1 MREDVVYEHDTQFP
15 HGPQIV
21 HESVTLSLWHYLRNV
36 EDCELVL
43 AVLSLSASKA
53 SSGQRWRKGP
63 RPASTCY
70 VDVVGELQLYDR
82 PTLEHIPL
90 QETIRLVRLSVNL
103 HALKYELV
111 L

>member
-43 AVLSLSASKA
+43 AVLSLSTPKA
-53 SSGQRWRKGP
+53 SSG
-63 RPASTCY
+63 
-70 VDVVGELQLYDR
+70 
-82 PTLEHIPL
+82 
-90 QETIRLVRLSVNL
+90 
-103 HALKYELV
+103 
-111 L
+111 

>member
-1 MREDVVYEHDTQFP
+1 MNTKHSFRMDLRSYSNVLHCLFGIIYEMSRSTSSYFH
-15 HGPQIV
+15 
-21 HESVTLSLWHYLRNV
+21 
-36 EDCELVL
+36 

-63 RPASTCY
+63 RPASTCH